1 MPSFAVRARVAG
13 TAIWNLRRRDRVGR
27 RRRLGGLLSASEI
40 IVQDHDQAGG
50 QQAGRERLGHPEVS
64 AHSAISGWQDLMK
77 WGKTGSQISS
87 QCDRQTQDCVPD
99 ISIRG
104 NRVGPIVSGGKAG
117 RNVAAT
123 GWAACQGTAP
133 RSIIGESTWSESLS
147 MQPTDS
153 PNVRRRRVWPWLVGA
168 PVLLVL
174 VLVTLAVVVFWPR
187 ADSQL
192 AKAMAVADQDDPN
205 WRLDDLMAHREWVAD
220 EENSAIVLARVIEL
234 LPRNWPSDPPPPPG
248 GFRPPKNAVANALDG
263 LHATKANVR
272 LEDSIASV
280 LRSELKTH
288 AEAVAIARTVAD
300 YRRGRH
306 ELVIGPTV
314 IDTLLPETQAVRSVA
329 RLLDADAAV
338 RAYEGDLDGAL
349 DSCRAII
356 GAGRSIGDE
365 PTLIST
371 LVHIAIDSTAMSA
384 TRRVLAQGEPSDAA
398 SSAFKH

>member
-1 MPSFAVRARVAG
+1 M
-13 TAIWNLRRRDRVGR
+13 
-27 RRRLGGLLSASEI
+27 
-40 IVQDHDQAGG
+40 
-50 QQAGRERLGHPEVS
+50 
-64 AHSAISGWQDLMK
+64 
-77 WGKTGSQISS
+77 
-87 QCDRQTQDCVPD
+87 
-99 ISIRG
+99 
-104 NRVGPIVSGGKAG
+104 
-117 RNVAAT
+117 
-123 GWAACQGTAP
+123 
-133 RSIIGESTWSESLS
+133 
-147 MQPTDS
+147 
-153 PNVRRRRVWPWLVGA
+153 
-168 PVLLVL
+168 LLVL

-248 GFRPPKNAVANALDG
+248 GFRPPKSAVANALDG

-300 YRRGRH
+300 YRRGRR

-356 GAGRSIGDE
+356 GAARSIGDE

-384 TRRVLAQGEPSDAA
+384 ARRVLAQGEPSDAA
-398 SSAFKH
+398 LERIQALILDEEAQPLLLNGMKGERAMLVELVRRIEAGEVPLSAAIGTGRPTSFGERMSDRVASTLFTRGILGGQQALASSG